1 MARGRSGSSA
11 ALPPHPLFSSMAAGG
26 KFGALRRHGCAGT
39 AAAARRRGTR
49 RRPATSRW
57 WSHVTYFFVN
67 GFDDLLVSV
76 EVALVQGVTVDK
88 VK

>member
-1 MARGRSGSSA
+1 MAVGYVVSTYVGQCNFHAKMNSGRCELGLQP
-11 ALPPHPLFSSMAAGG
+11 ALG
-26 KFGALRRHGCAGT
+26 
-39 AAAARRRGTR
+39 
-49 RRPATSRW
+49 RPTSRW